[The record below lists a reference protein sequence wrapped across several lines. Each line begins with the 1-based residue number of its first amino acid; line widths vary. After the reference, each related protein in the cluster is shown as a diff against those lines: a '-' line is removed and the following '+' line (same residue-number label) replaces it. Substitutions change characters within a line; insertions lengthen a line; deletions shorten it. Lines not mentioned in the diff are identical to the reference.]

1 MSKENLKNN
10 NKLGAYLMSSNN
22 LLDTTR
28 RYVED
33 AFGCFTKTNHYAHDK
48 FYEKLADQ
56 VLEGV
61 GFRNKH
67 NRFAGYNDKQQEKQ
81 LKKNNTST

>member
-1 MSKENLKNN
+1 
-10 NKLGAYLMSSNN
+10 MSSNN

-28 RYVED
+28 RYVGD
-33 AFGCFTKTNHYAHDK
+33 ALGVLQTNHYAHDK

-61 GFRNKH
+61 V
-67 NRFAGYNDKQQEKQ
+67 
-81 LKKNNTST
+81 